1 MKTQE
6 HIVAFVEPTLD
17 GESALKIAQ
26 ETVKDGGRATV
37 VVLVSRQTM
46 TDVRAFAESE
56 NLTVPDATA
65 IYFDRL
71 GFNVCV
77 TPRQRGRVGRRHR
90 ERLLGPTPVRCRRA
104 GQSNDHRHAPAVGES
119 ARVAVLRRPFPRPGP
134 DHTVRRC
141 RAHRPGVIVDVC
153 GAGGRGASLP
163 RW

>member
-6 HIVAFVEPTLD
+6 HVVAFVEPTLD

-71 GFNVCV
+71 ASTYASRLGNEGASAVV
-77 TPRQRGRVGRRHR
+77 TESVYSGRYLFDVAARANPTTIVMPQRLANRRGWRSFVGRSHVPV
-90 ERLLGPTPVRCRRA
+90 LITP
-104 GQSNDHRHAPAVGES
+104 S
-119 ARVAVLRRPFPRPGP
+119 VA
-134 DHTVRRC
+134 
-141 RAHRPGVIVDVC
+141 A
-153 GAGGRGASLP
+153 AA
-163 RW
+163 

>member
-6 HIVAFVEPTLD
+6 HVVAFVEPTLD

-26 ETVKDGGRATV
+26 ETVKEGGRATV

-71 GFNVCV
+71 ASAYASRLGNEDASAVV
-77 TPRQRGRVGRRHR
+77 TESVYSGRHLFDVAARANPTTIVMPQRLANRRGWRSFVGRSHVPV
-90 ERLLGPTPVRCRRA
+90 LITP
-104 GQSNDHRHAPAVGES
+104 S
-119 ARVAVLRRPFPRPGP
+119 VA
-134 DHTVRRC
+134 
-141 RAHRPGVIVDVC
+141 A
-153 GAGGRGASLP
+153 AA
-163 RW
+163 